1 MLVGVARVDRFGGL
15 RNAQMFQLAFATGQ
29 ASTDLAQRVRPREL
43 TEQHGHELAPT
54 GEAASVPPGP
64 MPPHSLLEL
73 DAREQLRKLSKVLQK
88 LCMRLRGTVG
98 MAFSEAPKP
107 NRSSI
112 FDPGVLT
119 K

>member
-64 MPPHSLLEL
+64 MLAHSLLAL
-73 DAREQLRKLSKVLQK
+73 DAREQLRKLRQGATETLYETPRDGRDGFQ
-88 LCMRLRGTVG
+88 
-98 MAFSEAPKP
+98 
-107 NRSSI
+107 RS
-112 FDPGVLT
+112 PQA
-119 K
+119 